1 MSDRQTPNTID
12 PYLEAPAGALSAVPA
27 RPAGRCR
34 QQPAADTEE
43 AACGRPGAM
52 TLGDAMTSGNRQI
65 QQSHRYYV
73 YTLSDPRDGAVFY
86 VGKGCGNRIDQH
98 ERDARKGR
106 FANAGKE
113 LRIREIW
120 AAGCDVV
127 KVKVIESLTEPAAY
141 LEEARLISEI
151 GIDNL
156 TNIGCG
162 HEPEEVKAM
171 ARASLFIERMTARLG
186 SLSADRALFAGRLID
201 EMREAIDVCRRR
213 LGIAHVE

>member
-1 MSDRQTPNTID
+1 MSDRQTHTIIGHQ
-12 PYLEAPAGALSAVPA
+12 APAGALLGVPA

-34 QQPAADTEE
+34 EQPAADTGE
-43 AACGRPGAM
+43 ATCSRLSAHALGDPM
-52 TLGDAMTSGNRQI
+52 TLGNRQI

-151 GIDNL
+151 GIENL
-156 TNIGCG
+156 TNIGCW
-162 HEPEEVKAM
+162 HEPEEVKVM

-213 LGIAHVE
+213 LGIAHVD